1 MVAHLT
7 SPHTYAHTPH
17 RTNVQTI
24 AEVLKAEGYA
34 THAIGK
40 VRLYLSCLAPI

>member
-1 MVAHLT
+1 
-7 SPHTYAHTPH
+7 
-17 RTNVQTI
+17 VQTI